1 MKKRVKNQP
10 INHQTNEPSKQS
22 TIKTIN
28 HQTNQPNYNSSYL
41 SCLVLIYQYLTSHL
55 YIFFCDIPSDNLTLL
70 LPTQTHE
77 NPESKVTAASGNT
90 LIQCDVYRYVYLLIF
105 KNIYLPLH
113 ASISSLSHTL
123 LSSNLLDLLP
133 PSLPPSPLLS
143 STIQCSDG

>member
-1 MKKRVKNQP
+1 M
-10 INHQTNEPSKQS
+10 
-22 TIKTIN
+22 
-28 HQTNQPNYNSSYL
+28 
-41 SCLVLIYQYLTSHL
+41 
-55 YIFFCDIPSDNLTLL
+55 TLL

-133 PSLPPSPLLS
+133 PSLPPSLS
-143 STIQCSDG
+143 SALLYHSVLRWVTHGVSRGEIPVEDFPDGSFSRPGAVEIIW